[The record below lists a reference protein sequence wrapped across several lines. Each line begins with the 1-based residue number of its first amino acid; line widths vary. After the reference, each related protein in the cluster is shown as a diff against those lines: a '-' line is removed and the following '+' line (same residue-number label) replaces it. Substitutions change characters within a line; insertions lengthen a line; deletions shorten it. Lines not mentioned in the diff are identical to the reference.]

1 MAEKKLRVGV
11 LGAGRWANMAHI
23 PGWLR
28 DPRVEVVALCDV
40 EPQMAKDM
48 AANFGIPEST
58 DDWQGLISRCRR
70 GHHRHRYPFRHPS

>member
-1 MAEKKLRVGV
+1 MRYTSPHLKPKENPMPKNKLRVGV

-40 EPQMAKDM
+40 ELPLARTMADSFNLPKPPTT
-48 AANFGIPEST
+48 GRP
-58 DDWQGLISRCRR
+58 
-70 GHHRHRYPFRHPS
+70 

>member
-1 MAEKKLRVGV
+1 MTDNKLRVGV

-40 EPQMAKDM
+40 ELPLARKMASNLRHIRSHRRLAD
-48 AANFGIPEST
+48 PR
-58 DDWQGLISRCRR
+58 LPRRR
-70 GHHRHRYPFRHPS
+70 GRHRHRHPLQHPP